1 MIPYSE
7 NSSNL
12 YKKRSLQN
20 IISIKYITNNTK
32 IFFRYFELIFFLKLS
47 KQIKKAKKNK
57 TDNLFVLED

>member
-32 IFFRYFELIFFLKLS
+32 IFFRYFELIFLKLS